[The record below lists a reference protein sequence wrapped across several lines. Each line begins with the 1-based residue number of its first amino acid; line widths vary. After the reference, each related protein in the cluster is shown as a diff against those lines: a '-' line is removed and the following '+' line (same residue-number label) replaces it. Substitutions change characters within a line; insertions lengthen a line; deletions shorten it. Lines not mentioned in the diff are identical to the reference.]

1 MGHRRSPRIA
11 LSAALAVAAAGTAVI
26 VAMLL
31 LYRAGAAAAHS
42 RGAWSPTGPRAVV
55 RQPRKQ
61 LGIIETP
68 EEFAQTF
75 LICSRGD
82 APLQL
87 AQGPSTCKCT
97 VTDLPEG
104 PIPPGGEAAIRVAF
118 SAAVM
123 HDTLKSGPF
132 SRTVCVLSNDPA
144 HPRIFLE
151 LQAIVRRRLAAAPS
165 PITLAIQS
173 WDLPS
178 AQKRSAETLV
188 YSETWDRFDLAI
200 LGSSRKGM
208 TWAIQPAG
216 AKELQ
221 PFQARSGYRVRVTL
235 PADMADGRFSEAVNL
250 AARPAAAEKL
260 HRLELQIQG
269 SVDGRVT
276 LFGPKVDEH
285 GVLRLGVLQRG
296 EGVRQTMVMKV
307 SDPHPVLAVRR
318 VETEPEFLHVGVHAY
333 PGSAA
338 SVGLYRIEVEIPCQ
352 APACN
357 CMGDRAG
364 VIRLRTDHP
373 RLPLIEWKVDFA
385 KVAGPGR

>member
-1 MGHRRSPRIA
+1 
-11 LSAALAVAAAGTAVI
+11 
-26 VAMLL
+26 
-31 LYRAGAAAAHS
+31 
-42 RGAWSPTGPRAVV
+42 
-55 RQPRKQ
+55 
-61 LGIIETP
+61 
-68 EEFAQTF
+68 
-75 LICSRGD
+75 
-82 APLQL
+82 
-87 AQGPSTCKCT
+87 
-97 VTDLPEG
+97 
-104 PIPPGGEAAIRVAF
+104 
-118 SAAVM
+118 
-123 HDTLKSGPF
+123 
-132 SRTVCVLSNDPA
+132 
-144 HPRIFLE
+144 
-151 LQAIVRRRLAAAPS
+151 
-165 PITLAIQS
+165 
-173 WDLPS
+173 
-178 AQKRSAETLV
+178 
-188 YSETWDRFDLAI
+188 
-200 LGSSRKGM
+200 
-208 TWAIQPAG
+208 
-216 AKELQ
+216 
-221 PFQARSGYRVRVTL
+221 
-235 PADMADGRFSEAVNL
+235 MADGRFSEAVNL

-276 LFGPKVDEH
+276 LFGPKVDDH

-307 SDPHPVLAVRR
+307 SDPHPALTVRQ